1 LGHAS
6 TRCRHGETSFETL
19 DRALSLIAALLVAA
33 IVVVVRY

>member
-1 LGHAS
+1 MPPLDADMAKPRS
-6 TRCRHGETSFETL
+6 RRM